1 MKKKKSNPYK
11 EANEA
16 FLAAKAREEGI
27 VVLDKWECTSRPN
40 GAMDP

>member
-1 MKKKKSNPYK
+1 MKKEKSNPYK

-27 VVLDKWECTSRPN
+27 VVLDN
-40 GAMDP
+40 GVDG